1 MSETDDTTP
10 EPDPRLP
17 LAPLDDARLAR
28 ALTLQQIGKGVV
40 DDLPTADEYEP
51 IEGALQ
57 MVRLAEKLAE
67 QAVIIRREQGASW
80 TDIGKEAGISRQAAH
95 DRWGTAVETWVALG
109 RHRQA
114 APDLLV
120 DQLDSWYAD
129 IDPERPDAISS
140 GLPSL
145 HDPAAR
151 RAAQDQRDEAQR
163 LHAELNTYPEQES
176 DAFNRAFQA
185 TGTPEHPARRREWA
199 AVHLEH
205 AALLDRLAQVE
216 PLAATEH
223 RRRARTQ
230 RSLADE
236 IAAKATDRTTTTEN
250 EPAA

>member
-10 EPDPRLP
+10 EPDRRLP
-17 LAPLDDARLAR
+17 LVPLDDARLAR
-28 ALTLQQIGKGVV
+28 ALTLQQAATDILA
-40 DDLPTADEYEP
+40 DLPIADEYDP
-51 IEGALQ
+51 VGGALNLA
-57 MVRLAEKLAE
+57 RLAEKLTE
-67 QAVIIRREQGASW
+67 QAVIIRREQGVSW
-80 TDIGKEAGISRQAAH
+80 ADIGKEAGVSRQAAH
-95 DRWGTAVETWVALG
+95 DRWGSAVEAWVMLS
-109 RHRQA
+109 RHRQE
-114 APDLLV
+114 APDLTV
-120 DQLDSWYAD
+120 AQLDSWYAG
-129 IDPERPDAISS
+129 IDPERPDAVSS

-151 RAAQDQRDEAQR
+151 RAAQDQREEALR
-163 LHAELNTYPEQES
+163 LHAELNSYPEQES

-185 TGTPEHPARRREWA
+185 TGTPEHAARRREWA

-230 RSLADE
+230 RSIADG
-236 IAAKATDRTTTTEN
+236 IAAESTGRTTTADA

>member
-10 EPDPRLP
+10 ERDPRLP
-17 LAPLDDARLAR
+17 LAPLDDIRLAR
-28 ALTLQQIGKGVV
+28 AMTLQRIGTIVLN
-40 DDLPTADEYEP
+40 DLPTAEEYDP
-51 IEGALQ
+51 VGGALELA
-57 MVRLAEKLAE
+57 RLADKLTE
-67 QAVIIRREQGASW
+67 QAVVIRREQGASW

-95 DRWGTAVETWVALG
+95 DRWGSAVETWVALG
-109 RHRQA
+109 QHREG
-114 APDLLV
+114 APDFTV
-120 DQLDSWYAD
+120 AQLDSWYAD
-129 IDPERPDAISS
+129 IDPERPDAVSS

-151 RAAQDQRDEAQR
+151 RAAQDQREEAQR
-163 LHAELNTYPEQES
+163 LHAELNTYPEQERE
-176 DAFNRAFQA
+176 AFNRVFQA
-185 TGTPEHPARRREWA
+185 TGTSEHPARRREWA

-236 IAAKATDRTTTTEN
+236 IAAKATDRATITEN

>member
-10 EPDPRLP
+10 ERDPRLP
-17 LAPLDDARLAR
+17 LVPLDDARLAR
-28 ALTLQQIGKGVV
+28 AMTLQQIGTIVLN
-40 DDLPTADEYEP
+40 DLPTTDEYDP
-51 IEGALQ
+51 VGGALNLA
-57 MVRLAEKLAE
+57 RLAEKLTE

-80 TDIGKEAGISRQAAH
+80 TEIGKEAGVSRQAAH
-95 DRWGTAVETWVALG
+95 DRWGSAVETWVALG
-109 RHRQA
+109 QYREG
-114 APDLLV
+114 APDFTV
-120 DQLDSWYAD
+120 AQLDSWYAD
-129 IDPERPDAISS
+129 IDPERPDAVSS

-151 RAAQDQRDEAQR
+151 RAAQDQRDEARR
-163 LHAELNTYPEQES
+163 LHTELNTYPELEKE
-176 DAFNRAFQA
+176 AFNQSFGA

-236 IAAKATDRTTTTEN
+236 IAAESTGTTTTQA

>member
-10 EPDPRLP
+10 ERDPRLP
-17 LAPLDDARLAR
+17 LAPLDDIRLSR
-28 ALTLQQIGKGVV
+28 AMTLQRIGTIVLN
-40 DDLPTADEYEP
+40 DLPTADEYDP
-51 IEGALQ
+51 VGGALELA
-57 MVRLAEKLAE
+57 RLAEKLTE
-67 QAVIIRREQGASW
+67 QAAIIRREQGASW
-80 TDIGKEAGISRQAAH
+80 TEIGKEAGVSRQAAH
-95 DRWGTAVETWVALG
+95 DRWGSAVETWVA
-109 RHRQA
+109 HRRYREG
-114 APDLLV
+114 APDFTV
-120 DQLDSWYAD
+120 AQLDSWYAD
-129 IDPERPDAISS
+129 IDPERPDAVSS

-151 RAAQDQRDEAQR
+151 RAAQDQREEAKR
-163 LHAELNTYPEQES
+163 LHAELNTYPEQEKE
-176 DAFNRAFQA
+176 AFNRSIGA

-205 AALLDRLAQVE
+205 AALLDRLAQIE

-236 IAAKATDRTTTTEN
+236 IAAESTGTTTTAEA